1 MNKSFLAILNLLLF
15 LSCNYLTQ
23 DDSIIPIARVND
35 SYLYNEDIIDLISE
49 NTTKEDSTLIVNNF
63 INRWATKQLLIDQS
77 MINLSQEKQDFFNE
91 MVSQYKTD
99 LYTEAYKS
107 SIISKQL
114 DTVIL
119 KKEYEDYY
127 NLNKRNFKLN
137 DELLK
142 VRYIQVDKNF
152 LDLKALEKKI
162 KRYDS
167 IDKKDLTNLSIKFKS
182 FNLND
187 SIWIKSNVLIGR
199 LPVLKE
205 ENLKVL
211 KKPNYTQL
219 QDSLGVYLIKIEATL
234 KTNDIA
240 PLSYVRPTIE
250 QIILNKRKQDLLKKI
265 QKDITID
272 AIKNENFEIFTKN

>member
-1 MNKSFLAILNLLLF
+1 MNKYFLTILSLLF
-15 LSCNYLTQ
+15 FSSCNYLTKNA
-23 DDSIIPIARVND
+23 SIIPIARVND
-35 SYLYNEDIIDLISE
+35 SYLYNEDIINLIPD
-49 NTTKEDSTLIVNNF
+49 NTSKEDSTIIVNNF

-107 SIISKQL
+107 SIILKQL

-119 KKEYEDYY
+119 RKEYEDYY

-142 VRYIQVDKNF
+142 VRYIQVDNFF
-152 LDLKALEKKI
+152 LDIKALEKKI

-167 IDKKDLTNLSIKFKS
+167 IDKKDLINLSIKFKS

-187 SIWIKSNVLIGR
+187 SIWIKSDVLIGR

-219 QDSLGVYLIKIEATL
+219 QDSLGVYLIKIEAIL

-250 QIILNKRKQDLLKKI
+250 QIILNKRKKNLLKKI

-272 AIKNENFEIFTKN
+272 AIKNKNFEIFTKN

>member
-1 MNKSFLAILNLLLF
+1 MNKSFLAIISLLF
-15 LSCNYLTQ
+15 FCSCNYLTQ
-23 DDSIIPIARVND
+23 DASIIPIARVNS
-35 SYLYNEDIIDLISE
+35 SYLYQDDITDLILEDTS
-49 NTTKEDSTLIVNNF
+49 KEDSTLIVNNF
-63 INRWATKQLLIDQS
+63 INRLATRQLLIDQS

-91 MVSQYKTD
+91 MVSQYKMD

-107 SIISKQL
+107 SIILKQL
-114 DTVIL
+114 DTIIQE
-119 KKEYEDYY
+119 KEYEDYY

-152 LDLKALEKKI
+152 LNIKALEKKI

-167 IDKKDLTNLSIKFKS
+167 IDKKDLINLSIKFKS

-187 SIWIKSNVLIGR
+187 SIWIKSDVLIGR
-199 LPVLKE
+199 LPILKE
-205 ENLKVL
+205 ENSKVL
-211 KKPNYTQL
+211 KKPNYRQL
-219 QDSLGVYLIKIEATL
+219 QDSLGVYLIKIEAIL

-250 QIILNKRKQDLLKKI
+250 QIILNKRKQNLLKKI
-265 QKDITID
+265 KKDITID
-272 AIKNENFEIFTKN
+272 AIKNKNFEIFTKN

>member
-1 MNKSFLAILNLLLF
+1 MNKYFLTILCLLF
-15 LSCNYLTQ
+15 FCSCNYLTQ
-23 DDSIIPIARVND
+23 DTSIIPIARVND

-49 NTTKEDSTLIVNNF
+49 NTTKDDSILIVNNF

-91 MVSQYKTD
+91 MVNQYKTD

-107 SIISKQL
+107 SIILKQL

-152 LDLKALEKKI
+152 LDLKVLEKKI

-167 IDKKDLTNLSIKFKS
+167 IDKKDLINLSIKFKS

-205 ENLKVL
+205 ENLKLL

-272 AIKNENFEIFTKN
+272 AIKNKNFEIFTKN

>member
-1 MNKSFLAILNLLLF
+1 MNKSFLAIISLLF
-15 LSCNYLTQ
+15 FCSCNYLTQ
-23 DDSIIPIARVND
+23 DASIIPIARVND

-49 NTTKEDSTLIVNNF
+49 NTTKDDSTLIVNNF

-152 LDLKALEKKI
+152 LDLKALEKKF

-199 LPVLKE
+199 LPVFKE

-272 AIKNENFEIFTKN
+272 AIKNKKFEIFTKN

>member
-1 MNKSFLAILNLLLF
+1 MNTYFLTILSLLF
-15 LSCNYLTQ
+15 FCSCNYLTQ
-23 DDSIIPIARVND
+23 DASIIPIARVND

-49 NTTKEDSTLIVNNF
+49 NTTKDDSTLIVNNF

-99 LYTEAYKS
+99 LYIEAYKS

-187 SIWIKSNVLIGR
+187 SIWIKSNVLKGR
-199 LPVLKE
+199 LPVIKE

-240 PLSYVRPTIE
+240 PLSYVKPTIE

>member
-1 MNKSFLAILNLLLF
+1 MNKYFLTILCLLF
-15 LSCNYLTQ
+15 FCSCNYLTQ
-23 DDSIIPIARVND
+23 DASIIPIARVND
-35 SYLYNEDIIDLISE
+35 SYLYNEDIIDLISK
-49 NTTKEDSTLIVNNF
+49 NTTKDDSTLIVNNF
-63 INRWATKQLLIDQS
+63 INCWATKQLLIDQS

-91 MVSQYKTD
+91 MVNQYKTD

-107 SIISKQL
+107 SIILKQL

-152 LDLKALEKKI
+152 LNLKVLEKKF

-167 IDKKDLTNLSIKFKS
+167 IDKKDLINLSIKFKS

-205 ENLKVL
+205 ENLKLL

-272 AIKNENFEIFTKN
+272 AIKNKNFEIFTKN

>member
-1 MNKSFLAILNLLLF
+1 MNKYFLTILCLLF
-15 LSCNYLTQ
+15 FCSCNYLTQ
-23 DDSIIPIARVND
+23 DASIIPIARVND
-35 SYLYNEDIIDLISE
+35 SYLYNDDIIDLISE

-91 MVSQYKTD
+91 MASQYKTD

>member
-1 MNKSFLAILNLLLF
+1 MNTYFLTILSLLF
-15 LSCNYLTQ
+15 FCSCNYLTQ
-23 DDSIIPIARVND
+23 DASIIPIARVND

-49 NTTKEDSTLIVNNF
+49 NTTKDDSTLIVNNF

-77 MINLSQEKQDFFNE
+77 MINLSQERQDFFNE

-187 SIWIKSNVLIGR
+187 SIWIKSNVLKGR

-240 PLSYVRPTIE
+240 PLSYVKPTIE

>member
-1 MNKSFLAILNLLLF
+1 MNTYFLTILSFLF
-15 LSCNYLTQ
+15 FCSCNYLTQ
-23 DDSIIPIARVND
+23 DASIIPIARVND
-35 SYLYNEDIIDLISE
+35 SYLYNQDIIDLISE
-49 NTTKEDSTLIVNNF
+49 NTTKDDSTLIVNNF

-114 DTVIL
+114 DTIIL
-119 KKEYEDYY
+119 KEEYEDYY

>member
-35 SYLYNEDIIDLISE
+35 SYLYNEDIIDLISK
-49 NTTKEDSTLIVNNF
+49 NTTKDDSTLIVNNF

-114 DTVIL
+114 DTIIL
-119 KKEYEDYY
+119 KEEYEDYY

-187 SIWIKSNVLIGR
+187 SIWIKSNVLKGR

>member
-1 MNKSFLAILNLLLF
+1 MNKSFLAIISLLF
-15 LSCNYLTQ
+15 FCSCNYLTQ
-23 DDSIIPIARVND
+23 DASIIPIARVND

-49 NTTKEDSTLIVNNF
+49 NTTKDDSTLIVNNF

-199 LPVLKE
+199 LPVFKE

-272 AIKNENFEIFTKN
+272 AIKNKNFEIFTKN

>member
-1 MNKSFLAILNLLLF
+1 MNKSFLAIISLLF
-15 LSCNYLTQ
+15 FCSCNYLTQ
-23 DDSIIPIARVND
+23 DASIIPIARVND

-49 NTTKEDSTLIVNNF
+49 NTTKDDSTLIVNNF

-152 LDLKALEKKI
+152 LDLKALEKKL

-199 LPVLKE
+199 LPVFKE

-272 AIKNENFEIFTKN
+272 AIKNKNFEIFTKN

>member
-1 MNKSFLAILNLLLF
+1 MNKYFLTILCLLF
-15 LSCNYLTQ
+15 FCSCNYLTQ
-23 DDSIIPIARVND
+23 DASIIPIARVND
-35 SYLYNEDIIDLISE
+35 SYLYNDDIIDLISE

-91 MVSQYKTD
+91 MVNQYKTD

-107 SIISKQL
+107 SIILKQL

-152 LDLKALEKKI
+152 LNLKVLEKKF

-167 IDKKDLTNLSIKFKS
+167 IDKKDLINLSIKFKS

-205 ENLKVL
+205 ENLKLL

-272 AIKNENFEIFTKN
+272 AIKNKNFEIFTKN

>member
-1 MNKSFLAILNLLLF
+1 MNKYFLTILCLLF
-15 LSCNYLTQ
+15 FCSCNYLTQ
-23 DDSIIPIARVND
+23 DASIIPIARVND
-35 SYLYNEDIIDLISE
+35 SYLYNDDIIDLISE

-91 MVSQYKTD
+91 MVNQYKTD

-107 SIISKQL
+107 SIILKQL

-127 NLNKRNFKLN
+127 NLHKRNFKLN

-152 LDLKALEKKI
+152 LNLKVLEKKI

-167 IDKKDLTNLSIKFKS
+167 IDKKDLINLSIKFKS

>member
-127 NLNKRNFKLN
+127 NLNKRNFKSN

-152 LDLKALEKKI
+152 LDLKALEKKF

>member
-152 LDLKALEKKI
+152 LDLKVLEKKI

>member
-1 MNKSFLAILNLLLF
+1 MNKYFLTILCLLF
-15 LSCNYLTQ
+15 FCSCNYLTQ
-23 DDSIIPIARVND
+23 DASIIPIARVNN
-35 SYLYNEDIIDLISE
+35 SYLYNDDIIDLISE

-91 MVSQYKTD
+91 MVNQYKTD

-107 SIISKQL
+107 SIILKQL

-142 VRYIQVDKNF
+142 VRYIQVDKIF
-152 LDLKALEKKI
+152 LNLKVLEKKI

-167 IDKKDLTNLSIKFKS
+167 IDKKDLINLSIKFKS

-205 ENLKVL
+205 ENLKLL

-272 AIKNENFEIFTKN
+272 AIKNKNFEIFTKN

>member
-1 MNKSFLAILNLLLF
+1 MNTYFFTILSLLF
-15 LSCNYLTQ
+15 FCSCNYLTQ
-23 DDSIIPIARVND
+23 DASIIPIARVND

-49 NTTKEDSTLIVNNF
+49 NTTKDDSTLIVNNF

-199 LPVLKE
+199 LPVFKE

>member
-1 MNKSFLAILNLLLF
+1 MNKYFLTILSLLF
-15 LSCNYLTQ
+15 FSSCNYLKKNA
-23 DDSIIPIARVND
+23 SIIPIARVND
-35 SYLYNEDIIDLISE
+35 SYLYNEDIINLIPD
-49 NTTKEDSTLIVNNF
+49 NTSKEDSTIIVNNF

-107 SIISKQL
+107 SIILKQL

-119 KKEYEDYY
+119 RKEYEDYY

-142 VRYIQVDKNF
+142 VRYIQVDNFF
-152 LDLKALEKKI
+152 LDIKALEKKI

-167 IDKKDLTNLSIKFKS
+167 IDKKDLINLSIKFKS

-187 SIWIKSNVLIGR
+187 SIWIKSDVLIGR

>member
-1 MNKSFLAILNLLLF
+1 MNTYFLTILSLLF
-15 LSCNYLTQ
+15 FCSCNYLTQ
-23 DDSIIPIARVND
+23 DTSIIPIARVNE
-35 SYLYNEDIIDLISE
+35 SYLYNEDIIDLISK
-49 NTTKEDSTLIVNNF
+49 NTTKDDSTLIVNNF

-152 LDLKALEKKI
+152 LDLKALEKKF

>member
-1 MNKSFLAILNLLLF
+1 MNKYFLTILCLLF
-15 LSCNYLTQ
+15 FCSCNYLTQ
-23 DDSIIPIARVND
+23 DASIIPIARVND

-49 NTTKEDSTLIVNNF
+49 NTTKDDSTLIVNNF

-142 VRYIQVDKNF
+142 VRYIQVDKFF

-272 AIKNENFEIFTKN
+272 AIKNKNFEIFTKN

>member
-1 MNKSFLAILNLLLF
+1 MNTYFLTILSLLF
-15 LSCNYLTQ
+15 FCSCNYLTQ
-23 DDSIIPIARVND
+23 DASIIPIARVND
-35 SYLYNEDIIDLISE
+35 SYLYNEDIIDLISK
-49 NTTKEDSTLIVNNF
+49 NTTKDDSTLIVNNF

-272 AIKNENFEIFTKN
+272 AIKNKNFEIFSKN

>member
-1 MNKSFLAILNLLLF
+1 MNKSFLAIISLLF
-15 LSCNYLTQ
+15 FCSCNYLTQ
-23 DDSIIPIARVND
+23 DASIIPIARVNS
-35 SYLYNEDIIDLISE
+35 SYLYQDDITDLILEDTS
-49 NTTKEDSTLIVNNF
+49 KEDSTLIVNNF
-63 INRWATKQLLIDQS
+63 INRWATRQLLIDQS

-91 MVSQYKTD
+91 MVSQYKMD

-107 SIISKQL
+107 SIILKQL
-114 DTVIL
+114 DTIIQE
-119 KKEYEDYY
+119 KEYEDYY

-152 LDLKALEKKI
+152 LNIKALEKKI

-167 IDKKDLTNLSIKFKS
+167 IDKKDLINLSIKFKS

-187 SIWIKSNVLIGR
+187 SIWIKSDVLIGR
-199 LPVLKE
+199 LPILKE
-205 ENLKVL
+205 ENSKVL
-211 KKPNYTQL
+211 KKPNYRQL
-219 QDSLGVYLIKIEATL
+219 QDSLGVYLIKIEAIL

-250 QIILNKRKQDLLKKI
+250 QIILNKRKQNLLKKI
-265 QKDITID
+265 KKDITID
-272 AIKNENFEIFTKN
+272 AIKNKNFEIFTKN

>member
-1 MNKSFLAILNLLLF
+1 
-15 LSCNYLTQ
+15 
-23 DDSIIPIARVND
+23 
-35 SYLYNEDIIDLISE
+35 
-49 NTTKEDSTLIVNNF
+49 
-63 INRWATKQLLIDQS
+63 

-152 LDLKALEKKI
+152 LDLKALEKKF

-199 LPVLKE
+199 LPVFKE

-272 AIKNENFEIFTKN
+272 AIKNKNFEIFTKN

>member
-1 MNKSFLAILNLLLF
+1 MNKYFLTILCLLF
-15 LSCNYLTQ
+15 FCSCNYLTQ
-23 DDSIIPIARVND
+23 DASIIPIARVNN
-35 SYLYNEDIIDLISE
+35 SYLYNDDIIDLISE

-91 MVSQYKTD
+91 MVNQYKTD

-107 SIISKQL
+107 SIILKQL

-127 NLNKRNFKLN
+127 NLNKRNFRLN

-152 LDLKALEKKI
+152 LNLRVLEKKI

-167 IDKKDLTNLSIKFKS
+167 IDKKDLINLSIKFKS

-205 ENLKVL
+205 ENLKLL

-272 AIKNENFEIFTKN
+272 AIKNKNFEIFTKN

>member
-127 NLNKRNFKLN
+127 NLNKRNFKSN

-152 LDLKALEKKI
+152 LDLKVLEKKI